1 MSFVVVKIL
10 FHPIRQIDQF
20 APCFCFVSSKE
31 EREKRLREKLLG
43 VPYRRSYCF
52 VQQFLHIKKS
62 TLIILCNM
70 YICYYWHY
78 VKKCEIM
85 SGNNPV
91 FHDLDCC
98 YKKSD
103 NLILTDYILDNN
115 CQLNILFKVFKSW
128 LDIFEEFVT
137 EWYMPSTSFF
147 GQNGRFLH

>member
-31 EREKRLREKLLG
+31 EEREKTKGKAIRGPLSSILLLR
-43 VPYRRSYCF
+43 PTIF
-52 VQQFLHIKKS
+52 AHQKS

-98 YKKSD
+98 YKKKR
-103 NLILTDYILDNN
+103 
-115 CQLNILFKVFKSW
+115 QPNI
-128 LDIFEEFVT
+128 D
-137 EWYMPSTSFF
+137 
-147 GQNGRFLH
+147 